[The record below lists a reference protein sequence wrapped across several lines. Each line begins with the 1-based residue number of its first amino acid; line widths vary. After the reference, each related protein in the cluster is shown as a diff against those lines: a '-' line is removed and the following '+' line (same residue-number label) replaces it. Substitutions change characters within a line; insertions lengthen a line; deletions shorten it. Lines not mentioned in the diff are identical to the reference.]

1 MTFATAASAEKL
13 LDAVRALERMSGRRC
28 DWDAVLTACE
38 KQNRRSDALLS
49 LAVRVCALAGSRL
62 DTAIAPSVLSALAA
76 ALSERKE

>member
-38 KQNRRSDALLS
+38 KQNRRTDALLS
-49 LAVRVCALAGSRL
+49 LSSRVRTLAGSRI
-62 DTAIAPSVLSALAA
+62 DTATALTALAA
-76 ALSERKE
+76 LAGELSERKE

>member
-49 LAVRVCALAGSRL
+49 LSSRVRTLAGSRI
-62 DTAIAPSVLSALAA
+62 DTATALTALAA
-76 ALSERKE
+76 LASELSDRKE